1 MRLALPIVVAV
12 VLAVF
17 AMIECVQA
25 DPAQV
30 RSLRKPLWLV
40 VIVLVPVIGPI
51 FWLVIG
57 RPQAR
62 RLPTAPPPRPVAPD
76 DDPEFLRRLRDS
88 DLGHEKMLD
97 DWEAD
102 LRRREDELRRRSDG
116 DDEPS

>member
-1 MRLALPIVVAV
+1 MRLALPSVVAV

-57 RPQAR
+57 RPRAH
-62 RLPTAPPPRPVAPD
+62 RLPTTPPTRQVAPD
-76 DDPEFLRRLRDS
+76 DDPDFLRRLRDS

-102 LRRREDELRRRSDG
+102 LRRREDELRRRTDG
-116 DDEPS
+116 DDENS

>member
-57 RPQAR
+57 RPRAR
-62 RLPTAPPPRPVAPD
+62 RLPTASPPRPVAPD
-76 DDPEFLRRLRDS
+76 DDPEFLRLLRDA

-102 LRRREDELRRRSDG
+102 LRRREDELRRRTDG